1 MYNYMPLLLL
11 LRQPHGLDPREPL
24 EMSGLHSSVV
34 ASKCICYWEWGNNFP
49 MGRRRATVVVVEQA
63 LLCCWLAAASSPYT
77 YVQTLYASV
86 GGLSQAR
93 RGDTVSRRPKK
104 GLKPK
109 QFLH

>member
-49 MGRRRATVVVVEQA
+49 MGRRRATVVVEQA
-63 LLCCWLAAASSPYT
+63 LLAAASSPYT

-86 GGLSQAR
+86 GGLSQASVEGGLGEAILCLGGQR
-93 RGDTVSRRPKK
+93 RG
-104 GLKPK
+104 
-109 QFLH
+109 

>member
-49 MGRRRATVVVVEQA
+49 MGRRRATVVVVEHA
-63 LLCCWLAAASSPYT
+63 FVTTMCRNDELSST
-77 YVQTLYASV
+77 MS
-86 GGLSQAR
+86 
-93 RGDTVSRRPKK
+93 
-104 GLKPK
+104 
-109 QFLH
+109 